1 MRQTNCDHRRGFT
14 LVEILVVI
22 AIIGVL
28 LAFLLPAL
36 EKAREQANSVRC
48 ANNLSQIG
56 MALLMYGQDNHGQF
70 PRTTYATAPSITMVF
85 DTGAAATDPFGAGGP
100 QANDATADAFLLI
113 RTLKLPTALMSD
125 PYTDEIEFKPDPAD
139 PQKQSNFSDWYHNL
153 AYSFA
158 DPYPD
163 QNAVNARYRL
173 DGKLPPDFVLAA
185 DRNPGT
191 GANKNSRN
199 HEGRGQNVL
208 YSDGHVEWRESPLC
222 GVNND
227 DIYVNG
233 NNQISTTSSPLSPT
247 DNMLVPAQNW

>member
-70 PRTTYATAPSITMVF
+70 PRTTYATAPSTTMVF
-85 DTGAAATDPFGAGGP
+85 DTGAAAPDPFGAGGP

-113 RTLKLPTALMSD
+113 RTLKLPTALM
-125 PYTDEIEFKPDPAD
+125 
-139 PQKQSNFSDWYHNL
+139 
-153 AYSFA
+153 
-158 DPYPD
+158 
-163 QNAVNARYRL
+163 
-173 DGKLPPDFVLAA
+173 
-185 DRNPGT
+185 
-191 GANKNSRN
+191 
-199 HEGRGQNVL
+199 
-208 YSDGHVEWRESPLC
+208 
-222 GVNND
+222 
-227 DIYVNG
+227 
-233 NNQISTTSSPLSPT
+233 
-247 DNMLVPAQNW
+247 